1 MCWKALPVAEA
12 GGAGAGLQGRLGF
25 WHLVG
30 YGLALI
36 APTAPLN
43 TLGVVWG
50 KAHGLI
56 ALSYLLGGLCMAFT
70 ATSYAVMVREVR
82 SAGSLYGF
90 ARAALGPFAGFMGGW
105 MILLDYLMIPSLV
118 YVIMAVAL
126 GQLMPE
132 VDRAVDRGAA
142 GLYHR
147 SQLVRHPLDQ
157 RVQRR
162 QRDRADCGHGALV
175 TAGIVFLGP
184 THAFSPAPVWADP
197 LPWQGVLA
205 GTSVCVLSFLGFDA
219 VSTLAED
226 TADRSGRTLGRAILA
241 VLALATVFFGLSTW
255 VLGNAMVGRHF
266 ASLDAAHYELA
277 GAMLGAWARPGLAW
291 FTALVVGF
299 TNALPMQVGVARV
312 LYAMGRDGQVPT
324 VFARLHPR
332 HNTPWVAMLATT
344 ALSLVVALV
353 FRDALDFLATLVNF
367 GALTGFALLHVC
379 VLVRFRRSARRNLWL
394 HVLSPLVG
402 LAVIAVILSGMG
414 AWALLLGCGW
424 LALGLAWWQGAAR
437 HAPPRPA
444 TWPIRYRPCATWRCR
459 RR

>member
-1 MCWKALPVAEA
+1 MAEA

-70 ATSYAVMVREVR
+70 AASYAVMVREVR

-132 VDRAVDRGAA
+132 VDRAVWIVALLGFTTAVNWF
-142 GLYHR
+142 GIR
-147 SQLVRHPLDQ
+147 STSAFNAVSVIAQIAVMM
-157 RVQRR
+157 V
-162 QRDRADCGHGALV
+162 LV
-175 TAGIVFLGP
+175 TAGVLFLGP
-184 THAFSPAPVWADP
+184 VHAFSPAPVWADP

-324 VFARLHPR
+324 LFARLHAR

-344 ALSLVVALV
+344 ALSLVVALA
-353 FRDALDFLATLVNF
+353 FRDAMDFLATLVNF

-379 VLVRFRRSARRNLWL
+379 VFVRFRRSARRNLWL
-394 HVLSPLVG
+394 HVVSPLVG

-437 HAPPRPA
+437 HAPPPA
-444 TWPIRYRPCATWRCR
+444 SDLAYSV
-459 RR
+459 

>member
-1 MCWKALPVAEA
+1 
-12 GGAGAGLQGRLGF
+12 
-25 WHLVG
+25 
-30 YGLALI
+30 
-36 APTAPLN
+36 
-43 TLGVVWG
+43 
-50 KAHGLI
+50 
-56 ALSYLLGGLCMAFT
+56 
-70 ATSYAVMVREVR
+70 MVREVR

-162 QRDRADCGHGALV
+162 QRDRADCGHGG
-175 TAGIVFLGP
+175 AGDGRRVFLGP

-277 GAMLGAWARPGLAW
+277 GAMLGAWARPGWPGSLRW
-291 FTALVVGF
+291 SW
-299 TNALPMQVGVARV
+299 ALPMPCRCRWAWP
-312 LYAMGRDGQVPT
+312 ACFM
-324 VFARLHPR
+324 
-332 HNTPWVAMLATT
+332 PWGATDKCPPCLPGCIRATT
-344 ALSLVVALV
+344 RRGWRCWPPRRCRWWS
-353 FRDALDFLATLVNF
+353 RWC
-367 GALTGFALLHVC
+367 FAM
-379 VLVRFRRSARRNLWL
+379 RWISWRPWSISAR
-394 HVLSPLVG
+394 
-402 LAVIAVILSGMG
+402 
-414 AWALLLGCGW
+414 
-424 LALGLAWWQGAAR
+424 
-437 HAPPRPA
+437 
-444 TWPIRYRPCATWRCR
+444 
-459 RR
+459 